1 MRAAAAA
8 RLAVLPLLLAFD
20 AAARE
25 APAARQDP
33 PRSADVE
40 HRGVQERAA
49 KLKSHYDALCVAT
62 TADELTI
69 KQAFRREIARYHPDK
84 VQHLGPEF
92 QAIASQRAAE
102 LTAAY
107 KTLSNAALRAA
118 YDAALAAAPDLP
130 GPEPGAD
137 APSPAFDRFR
147 QERADRDDILRRVVL
162 ARVRDC
168 FADPEYHHTAYEGF
182 DLAFVPR
189 GRGPVF
195 RRAGKPSLLVRMAD
209 KIDGALV
216 LQSWTD
222 ALRARVAEKPVV
234 LVLLARDVDRQ
245 SVASV
250 IEDRRKKH
258 PKVAESIHPVV
269 IDTRDWSADIPS
281 HSPDCVRATV
291 ERIRNFTS

>member
-1 MRAAAAA
+1 MCAAAAA
-8 RLAVLPLLLAFD
+8 GLAVLPVLLALD
-20 AAARE
+20 PAARE
-25 APAARQDP
+25 APAARP
-33 PRSADVE
+33 GTPRSADVE
-40 HRGVQERAA
+40 HRGVQERAS
-49 KLKSHYDALCVAT
+49 KLKSHYDVLGVSA

-84 VQHLGPEF
+84 VQHLGSEF
-92 QAIASQRAAE
+92 QAIASVRAAE

-107 KTLSNAALRAA
+107 KTLSNAALRAE
-118 YDAALAAAPDLP
+118 YDAALAAAADVPA
-130 GPEPGAD
+130 PESVEE
-137 APSPAFDRFR
+137 APQPAFDRFR

-162 ARVRDC
+162 ARVSES
-168 FADPEYHHTAYEGF
+168 FSDPEYDQPAYEGF

-195 RRAGKPSLLVRMAD
+195 RRGGKPSLLVRMAD
-209 KIDGALV
+209 KVDGALV

-245 SVASV
+245 SVAHV

-269 IDTRDWSADIPS
+269 INTRDWSADIPS
-281 HSPDCVRATV
+281 HSPECVRATV